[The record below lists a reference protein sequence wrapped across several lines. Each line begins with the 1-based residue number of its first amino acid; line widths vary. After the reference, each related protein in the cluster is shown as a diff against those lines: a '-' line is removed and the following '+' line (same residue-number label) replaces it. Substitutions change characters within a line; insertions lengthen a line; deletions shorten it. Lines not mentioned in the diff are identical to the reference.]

1 MTKTQLE
8 NLIKRMN
15 APYEPEIKVSWENES
30 WKARR
35 EAEKLSDN
43 ALLPVL
49 EQIIDEHRGESDGER
64 ELRRD
69 ARFIYAKILSNNFDE
84 KGFLFLLNELFTETD
99 YWTIESILT
108 NIWFLNI
115 QQDTKLSP
123 LLNFAENANREN
135 LQTVLNIL
143 IEYKKKGNKD
153 AISAYPEIYKK
164 VLNKSVPL
172 KQAVIDILQSHGI
185 KSKADL
191 DKQTDEDGAAL
202 YEDLKAG
209 ILEEYDI
216 TYKKLVSLLNKLVK

>member
-1 MTKTQLE
+1 MNKTQLE

-15 APYEPEIKVSWENES
+15 TPFEPEIKVSREMES

-35 EAEKLSDN
+35 ESEKLSDT

-84 KGFLFLLNELFTETD
+84 KVFLFLLNELFTETD

-115 QQDTKLSP
+115 QQDTKLSS

-153 AISAYPEIYKK
+153 AISAYSEIYKK

-202 YEDLKAG
+202 YEDLKSG

>member
-1 MTKTQLE
+1 MNKMQLE

-15 APYEPEIKVSWENES
+15 TPFEPEIKVSREMES

-35 EAEKLSDN
+35 EAEKLSDT

-84 KGFLFLLNELFTETD
+84 KVFLFLLNELFTETD

-143 IEYKKKGNKD
+143 IEYKKKGNKE

-164 VLNKSVPL
+164 VSISP
-172 KQAVIDILQSHGI
+172 
-185 KSKADL
+185 
-191 DKQTDEDGAAL
+191 
-202 YEDLKAG
+202 YR
-209 ILEEYDI
+209 
-216 TYKKLVSLLNKLVK
+216 

>member
-1 MTKTQLE
+1 MDKVQLE

-15 APYEPEIKVSWENES
+15 TPFEPEIRVSWETES
-30 WKARR
+30 WKAKR
-35 EAEKLSDN
+35 EAEKLSDIL
-43 ALLPVL
+43 LLPVL
-49 EQIIDEHRGESDGER
+49 EQVIDEHRGESNEER
-64 ELRRD
+64 EVRRA

-84 KGFLFLLNELFTETD
+84 NGFLFLLNELFTETD
-99 YWTIESILT
+99 YWAINSILIS
-108 NIWFLNI
+108 IWFLDIPQN
-115 QQDTKLSP
+115 TNLSP

-143 IEYKKKGNKD
+143 SEYKKKGNKD
-153 AISAYPEIYKK
+153 AISAYPDLYKK
-164 VLNKSVPL
+164 VLVKSVPL
-172 KQAVIDILQSHGI
+172 KQAVMDILQNHGI

-209 ILEEYDI
+209 ILEEYDV

>member
-108 NIWFLNI
+108 NIWFLDI

-191 DKQTDEDGAAL
+191 DKQTDEEGAAL

>member
-1 MTKTQLE
+1 MNKTQLE

-15 APYEPEIKVSWENES
+15 TPFEPEIKVSREMES

-35 EAEKLSDN
+35 EAEKLSDT

-135 LQTVLNIL
+135 LRMILNIL
-143 IEYKKKGNKD
+143 SEYKNKGNKD
-153 AISAYPEIYKK
+153 AISAYPELYKK
-164 VLNKSVPL
+164 VLGKTVPL

-185 KSKADL
+185 KSKTDL
-191 DKQTDEDGAAL
+191 DKQTDEEGAAL

-209 ILEEYDI
+209 VLEEYDI
-216 TYKKLVSLLNKLVK
+216 TYNKLVSLLNKLVK

>member
-1 MTKTQLE
+1 MNKTQLE

-15 APYEPEIKVSWENES
+15 TPFEPEIKVSREMES

-35 EAEKLSDN
+35 EAEKLSDT

-191 DKQTDEDGAAL
+191 DKR
-202 YEDLKAG
+202 
-209 ILEEYDI
+209 
-216 TYKKLVSLLNKLVK
+216 

>member
-1 MTKTQLE
+1 MNKTQLE

-15 APYEPEIKVSWENES
+15 TPFEPEIKVSREMES

-35 EAEKLSDN
+35 EAEKLSDT

-49 EQIIDEHRGESDGER
+49 EQIIDEHRCESDGER
-64 ELRRD
+64 ELRID

-99 YWTIESILT
+99 YWTIKSILT
-108 NIWFLNI
+108 NIWFLDI

-123 LLNFAENANREN
+123 LLNFAETANREN
-135 LQTVLNIL
+135 LQTILNVLS
-143 IEYKKKGNKD
+143 EYKNKGNKD

-172 KQAVIDILQSHGI
+172 KQAVIDILQNHGI

-191 DKQTDEDGAAL
+191 DKQTDEEGAAL

>member
-1 MTKTQLE
+1 MNKTQLE
-8 NLIKRMN
+8 NLIERMN
-15 APYEPEIKVSWENES
+15 TPFEPEIKVSREMES

-35 EAEKLSDN
+35 EAEKLSDT

-49 EQIIDEHRGESDGER
+49 EQIIDEHRGESDGDR

-69 ARFIYAKILSNNFDE
+69 ARFISAKILSNNFDE

-99 YWTIESILT
+99 YWTIKSILT
-108 NIWFLNI
+108 NIWFLDI

-123 LLNFAENANREN
+123 LLNFAETANREN
-135 LQTVLNIL
+135 LQTILNVLS
-143 IEYKKKGNKD
+143 EYKNKGNKD

-172 KQAVIDILQSHGI
+172 KQAVIDILQNHGI

-191 DKQTDEDGAAL
+191 DKQTDEEGAAL

>member
-1 MTKTQLE
+1 MGNGGLE
-8 NLIKRMN
+8 IKAGGGKIKR
-15 APYEPEIKVSWENES
+15 Y
-30 WKARR
+30 RF
-35 EAEKLSDN
+35 
-43 ALLPVL
+43 LPIL
-49 EQIIDEHRGESDGER
+49 EQIIDEHRGEGDEER
-64 ELRRD
+64 GVRRS

-84 KGFLFLLNELFTETD
+84 KGFSFLLNELFTETD
-99 YWTIESILT
+99 YWTIGSILT
-108 NIWFLNI
+108 SIWFLDI
-115 QQDTKLSP
+115 PQDTKLSP
-123 LLNFAENANREN
+123 LLNFAETANREN
-135 LQTVLNIL
+135 LRMILNIL
-143 IEYKKKGNKD
+143 SEYKNKGNKD
-153 AISAYPEIYKK
+153 AISAYPELYKK

>member
-99 YWTIESILT
+99 YWAIESILT
-108 NIWFLNI
+108 NIWFLDI

-135 LQTVLNIL
+135 LQTILNIL

-164 VLNKSVPL
+164 VHNKSVPL

>member
-1 MTKTQLE
+1 MNKTQLE

-15 APYEPEIKVSWENES
+15 TPFEPEIKVSREMES

-35 EAEKLSDN
+35 EAEKLSDT

-143 IEYKKKGNKD
+143 IEYKKKRNKE

-185 KSKADL
+185 KSKTDL

>member
-1 MTKTQLE
+1 MNKTQLE

-15 APYEPEIKVSWENES
+15 APYEPEIKVSREMEA
-30 WKARR
+30 WKSRR
-35 EAEKLSDN
+35 EAEKLSDI
-43 ALLPVL
+43 ALLPIL
-49 EQIIDEHRGESDGER
+49 EQIIDEHRGEGDGER
-64 ELRRD
+64 EVRRA
-69 ARFIYAKILSNNFDE
+69 ARFIYAKILNNNFDE

-115 QQDTKLSP
+115 QQDTKLSQ

-135 LQTVLNIL
+135 LRMILNIL
-143 IEYKKKGNKD
+143 SEYKNKGNKD
-153 AISAYPEIYKK
+153 AISAYPELYKK
-164 VLNKSVPL
+164 VLGKSVPL

-191 DKQTDEDGAAL
+191 DKQTDEEGAAL

-209 ILEEYDI
+209 VLEEYNI

>member
-1 MTKTQLE
+1 MNKAQLE

-15 APYEPEIKVSWENES
+15 TPFEPEIRVSWEMES
-30 WKARR
+30 WKAKR
-35 EAEKLSDN
+35 EAEKLSDIS
-43 ALLPVL
+43 LLPVL
-49 EQIIDEHRGESDGER
+49 EQVIDEHRGESNEKR
-64 ELRRD
+64 EVRRA

-84 KGFLFLLNELFTETD
+84 NGFLFLLNELFTETD
-99 YWTIESILT
+99 YWVINSILIS
-108 NIWFLNI
+108 IWFLDVPQN
-115 QQDTKLSP
+115 TNLSP

-143 IEYKKKGNKD
+143 SEYKKKGNKD
-153 AISAYPEIYKK
+153 AISAYPELYKK
-164 VLNKSVPL
+164 VLGKSVPL
-172 KQAVIDILQSHGI
+172 KQAVMDILQNHGI

-191 DKQTDEDGAAL
+191 DKQTDEEGADL

>member
-15 APYEPEIKVSWENES
+15 APYEPEIKVSRENES

-108 NIWFLNI
+108 NIWFLDI

-135 LQTVLNIL
+135 LQTILNIL

-191 DKQTDEDGAAL
+191 DKQTDEDGVAL

>member
-99 YWTIESILT
+99 YWTIKSILT

-216 TYKKLVSLLNKLVK
+216 TYKKLVSLLNKSVK

>member
-1 MTKTQLE
+1 MNKVQLE

-15 APYEPEIKVSWENES
+15 TPFEPEIRVSWETES
-30 WKARR
+30 WKAKR
-35 EAEKLSDN
+35 EAEKLSDIS
-43 ALLPVL
+43 LLPVL
-49 EQIIDEHRGESDGER
+49 EQVIDEHRGESNEER
-64 ELRRD
+64 EVRRA

-84 KGFLFLLNELFTETD
+84 NGFLFLLNELFTETD
-99 YWTIESILT
+99 YWTINSILIS
-108 NIWFLNI
+108 IWFLDIPQN
-115 QQDTKLSP
+115 TNLSP
-123 LLNFAENANREN
+123 LLNFAENANRGN

-143 IEYKKKGNKD
+143 SEYKKKGNKD
-153 AISAYPEIYKK
+153 AISAYPELYKK
-164 VLNKSVPL
+164 VLGKSVPL
-172 KQAVIDILQSHGI
+172 KQAVMDILQNHSI

>member
-1 MTKTQLE
+1 MNKTQLE

-15 APYEPEIKVSWENES
+15 TPFEPEIKVSREMES

-35 EAEKLSDN
+35 EAEKLSDT

-49 EQIIDEHRGESDGER
+49 EQIIDEHRGESDGDR

-99 YWTIESILT
+99 YWTIKSILT
-108 NIWFLNI
+108 NIWFLDI

-123 LLNFAENANREN
+123 LLNFAETANREN
-135 LQTVLNIL
+135 LQTILNVLS
-143 IEYKKKGNKD
+143 EYKNKGNKD

-172 KQAVIDILQSHGI
+172 KQAVIDILQNHGI

-191 DKQTDEDGAAL
+191 DKQTDEEGAAL

>member
-1 MTKTQLE
+1 MNKTQLE

-15 APYEPEIKVSWENES
+15 TPFEPEIKVSREMES

-35 EAEKLSDN
+35 EAEKLSDT

-69 ARFIYAKILSNNFDE
+69 ARFIYAKILNNNFDE
-84 KGFLFLLNELFTETD
+84 KGFSFLLNELFTETD
-99 YWTIESILT
+99 YWTIKSILT
-108 NIWFLNI
+108 NIWFLDI

-123 LLNFAENANREN
+123 LLNFAETANREN
-135 LQTVLNIL
+135 LQTILNVLS
-143 IEYKKKGNKD
+143 EYKNKGNKD

-191 DKQTDEDGAAL
+191 DKQTDEDGAVL

-209 ILEEYDI
+209 VLEEYNI

>member
-216 TYKKLVSLLNKLVK
+216 TYKKLVSLLNKSVK

>member
-1 MTKTQLE
+1 MNKTQLE
-8 NLIKRMN
+8 KLIKRMN
-15 APYEPEIKVSWENES
+15 TPFEPEIKVSREMES

-35 EAEKLSDN
+35 EAEKLSDT

-99 YWTIESILT
+99 YWTIENILT

-123 LLNFAENANREN
+123 LLNFAENVNREN

-143 IEYKKKGNKD
+143 IEYKKKKNKD

-172 KQAVIDILQSHGI
+172 KQAVIDILQNHGI

>member
-35 EAEKLSDN
+35 EAEKLSDT

-108 NIWFLNI
+108 NIWFLDI

-153 AISAYPEIYKK
+153 AIRVVSATEPVSDDEGGEIYEMFLEWNDEKYSERLSKRVRDGLDTSVKNGTYCGGYLIYGYKLIDTDKK
-164 VLNKSVPL
+164 GN
-172 KQAVIDILQSHGI
+172 
-185 KSKADL
+185 DL
-191 DKQTDEDGAAL
+191 AK
-202 YEDLKAG
+202 
-209 ILEEYDI
+209 
-216 TYKKLVSLLNKLVK
+216 

>member
-1 MTKTQLE
+1 MNKTQLE

-15 APYEPEIKVSWENES
+15 APYEPEIKVNWENES

-108 NIWFLNI
+108 NIWFLDI
-115 QQDTKLSP
+115 TQDTKLSP

-135 LQTVLNIL
+135 LQTILNIL

-153 AISAYPEIYKK
+153 AISAYPELYKK
-164 VLNKSVPL
+164 VLGKSVPL

-209 ILEEYDI
+209 VLEEYNI

>member
-1 MTKTQLE
+1 MNKTQLE
-8 NLIKRMN
+8 KLIKRMN
-15 APYEPEIKVSWENES
+15 TPFEPEIKVSREMES

-35 EAEKLSDN
+35 EAEKLSDT

-49 EQIIDEHRGESDGER
+49 EQIIDEHRGESDGDR

-99 YWTIESILT
+99 YWTIENILT

-123 LLNFAENANREN
+123 LLNFAENVNREN

-143 IEYKKKGNKD
+143 IEYKKKKNKD

-172 KQAVIDILQSHGI
+172 KQAVIDILQNHGI

>member
-64 ELRRD
+64 EVRRD

-84 KGFLFLLNELFTETD
+84 KGFSFLLNELFTETD
-99 YWTIESILT
+99 YWSVNSILT
-108 NIWFLNI
+108 NIWFLDI
-115 QQDTKLSP
+115 PQHTKLSP
-123 LLNFAENANREN
+123 LLKFAENANREN
-135 LQTVLNIL
+135 LRMVLNVVS
-143 IEYKKKGNKD
+143 EYKKKGNKD
-153 AISAYPEIYKK
+153 AISAYPELYKK
-164 VLNKSVPL
+164 VLDKSVPL
-172 KQAVIDILQSHGI
+172 KQAVIDILHSHGI

-191 DKQTDEDGAAL
+191 DKQTDEEGAAL

-216 TYKKLVSLLNKLVK
+216 TYQKLVSLLNKLVK

>member
-99 YWTIESILT
+99 YWTIKSILT